1 MKAIVAVLIALAV
14 LQASAIDFSDIP
26 QEEIDALE
34 KTLQFKKDVTD
45 SELNAG
51 KGFLSS
57 LFGSDQQNNKLQFS
71 KTINSQ
77 ESPQQT

>member
-1 MKAIVAVLIALAV
+1 MKAIVALLIALAV

-34 KTLQFKKDVTD
+34 KAVQFKKDAAD
-45 SELNAG
+45 SQLS
-51 KGFLSS
+51 KGLFSS

-71 KTINSQ
+71 KTINSK
-77 ESPQQT
+77 ESPEQT